1 MTRPEGSTGRDE
13 VSFAEASARLSICTG
28 HIMPDVAARVRRA
41 WRSFGAGRG
50 LPCWSL
56 AERPRRVVTSTSEN
70 DLGWTKNEMSNRCR
84 WRGIT
89 GMALSV
95 LGRRTLFRVV
105 YSHSV
110 PWAVGGDSLSRK
122 FSPPDVIWCSPPER
136 LRCRRVSTSH
146 DKSALR
152 ACTRFAS

>member
-1 MTRPEGSTGRDE
+1 MSLGGRFWVLSNMTRPEGSTGRGE
-13 VSFAEASARLSICTG
+13 VSFAEPSARLGICTG
-28 HIMPDVAARVRRA
+28 HIMPDVAARVGSA

-70 DLGWTKNEMSNRCR
+70 DLGWTKNEMSNKRC

-95 LGRRTLFRVV
+95 LGRITLFRVV
-105 YSHSV
+105 QSHFCPLGS
-110 PWAVGGDSLSRK
+110 W
-122 FSPPDVIWCSPPER
+122 E
-136 LRCRRVSTSH
+136 
-146 DKSALR
+146 
-152 ACTRFAS
+152 